1 MRLSFLTPK
10 FLLLLFSLPEF
21 SSAASS
27 ILGIDLGQE
36 YFKAALVKPG
46 IPLEIVLTKD
56 SRRKESS
63 AIAFKP
69 SRLIVSS
76 DGYKYPD
83 RIYGT
88 DAANLAARLPA
99 EVYPNLKQLL
109 GKNFIDQSISE
120 YSVRYP
126 ALELMQTDG
135 RPTTG
140 FKSSSSPPGDRGI
153 QCFSVEELL
162 AMQLKNI
169 QRNALALAA
178 ERGKAGVIEDVV
190 FAIPAYF
197 TAEEKYSLQIAAE
210 MAGLKTMAMISDG
223 VAISINYAT
232 GREFKPEDQ
241 PETHVIY
248 DMGAG
253 STTATVVRFTGK
265 TVKDLGKFKKDIT
278 EVSVLGVGWDR
289 ELGGDLFNKKVMDHL
304 LNDFFE
310 TPRAKKIA
318 EVDASF
324 KDKLRLNGRSVAK
337 LWREATKVRHVLSAN
352 SEAYASM
359 ESLYGDMDYK
369 SSKITRAQFEESLQE
384 FVDRVTKPLYQALES
399 AGLTLGGIDSV
410 IFHGGGLRV
419 PWVSKLLEGVVGENK
434 VSRTVNSDEAAV
446 MGATFRGAALSNS
459 FRVKEIVVKDVNA
472 YAVGVSYQKDGSE
485 KGISKHF
492 NFTSAIYTV

>member
-1 MRLSFLTPK
+1 MRLSLLTPK

-69 SRLIVSS
+69 SRLAVSS
-76 DGYKYPD
+76 DGYGYPD
-83 RIYGT
+83 RIYGA

-109 GKNFIDQSISE
+109 GKKFFDQSISE
-120 YSVRYP
+120 YSIRYP

-135 RPTTG
+135 RPTTS
-140 FKSSSSPPGDRGI
+140 FKSSSSPPLGDKGV
-153 QCFSVEELL
+153 QNFSVEELL
-162 AMQLKNI
+162 AMQLNNV
-169 QRNALALAA
+169 QRNALALAV
-178 ERGKAGVIEDVV
+178 ERGKSGVIDDVV

-197 TAEEKYSLQIAAE
+197 TAEEKYSLQLATK
-210 MAGLKTMAMISDG
+210 MAGLKTMAILSDG

-253 STTATVVRFTGK
+253 STTATVVRFSGK
-265 TVKDLGKFKKDIT
+265 TVMDLGRYKKDIT

-289 ELGGDLFNKKVMDHL
+289 ELGGDLFNKKVMDRL

-318 EVDASF
+318 EEDATF
-324 KDKLRLNGRSVAK
+324 RDKVRLNGRSVAK

-359 ESLYGDMDYK
+359 ESLYDDIDYR

-384 FVDRVTKPLYQALES
+384 FTDRVTKPLYQAIES
-399 AGLTLGGIDSV
+399 AGLTLEEIDSV

-419 PWVSKLLEGVVGENK
+419 PWVSKLLENVVGENK
-434 VSRTVNSDEAAV
+434 ISRTVNSDEAAV

-459 FRVKEIVVKDVNA
+459 FRVKEIVVKDVNV
-472 YAVGVSYQKDGSE
+472 YAVGVTYQKDGSE
-485 KGISKHF
+485 KGISNHF
-492 NFTSAIYTV
+492 NFIYPV